1 MYGTQRLYGR
11 KQVTFAPK
19 ARLSMRIRPQALF
32 SVLIG
37 IFFAFFIYEAREWR
51 LQARLYPWAIG
62 IPMLVLALAQLVLE
76 LRGKTKRDSSGN
88 APVDFQ
94 FTYTQTVDKSVS
106 RRRTFNIFSWI
117 FGFLVSVWL
126 LGFPFS
132 IPLLVFLYLKF
143 QARERWLLSLLLT
156 GASWLAFWG
165 LFDRLLH
172 LPFPEGQLSLWLG
185 L

>member
-1 MYGTQRLYGR
+1 
-11 KQVTFAPK
+11 
-19 ARLSMRIRPQALF
+19 MRFKPPVLF
-32 SVLIG
+32 SLLIG

-62 IPMLVLALAQLVLE
+62 IPMLVLAPAQLVLE
-76 LRGKTKRDSSGN
+76 LRGKTRRDSSGN

-126 LGFPFS
+126 LGFS
-132 IPLLVFLYLKF
+132 LSVPLLVFLYLKF
-143 QARERWLLSLLLT
+143 QAREGWLLSVLFT
-156 GASWLAFWG
+156 AASWLLFWG

-172 LPFPEGQLSLWLG
+172 LPFPEGQLFIWLG